1 MFIVPDKNAKG
12 DQGETVSEKEE
23 GSRKALGKTGVC
35 RVHNTYT
42 RLFFVS
48 A

>member
-23 GSRKALGKTGVC
+23 GSRKALERTGVYG
-35 RVHNTYT
+35 VHSTYT
-42 RLFFVS
+42 GPFFLS